1 MQVSGL
7 LNASES
13 QQNWLKVRYDQ
24 VLPGKPYQCV
34 YIVTRSFH
42 LLLKPIKRMNDDE
55 NITRQQSG
63 LLNACIG
70 TIKCKFVKNHG
81 LCQIFADLVD

>member
-1 MQVSGL
+1 
-7 LNASES
+7 
-13 QQNWLKVRYDQ
+13 
-24 VLPGKPYQCV
+24 
-34 YIVTRSFH
+34 
-42 LLLKPIKRMNDDE
+42 MNDDE

-70 TIKCKFVKNHG
+70 TIKCKFVKNRG